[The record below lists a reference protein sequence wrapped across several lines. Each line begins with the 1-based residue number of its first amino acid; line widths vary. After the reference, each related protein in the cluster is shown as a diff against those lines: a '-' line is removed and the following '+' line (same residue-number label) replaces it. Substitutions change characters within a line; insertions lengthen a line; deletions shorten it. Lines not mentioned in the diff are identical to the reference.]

1 MVVNSVASS
10 PPDIDDVQAGTTLR
24 LRLSDLR
31 QLFNSMDPAP
41 FRERDLDIAAAAYI
55 SDWARET
62 PAGSA
67 LSLEVVVDG
76 RVTTAE
82 EAPLLQAA
90 VGDFFRRRATAKRRD
105 VRQLFRIGRIS
116 LVIGVVFVGA
126 ATAIAESLS
135 SVISVERYARL
146 VEDSLVIGAW
156 VALWRPMEIFLYDW
170 WPMVKDARLYD
181 RLGRIG
187 VSVHAAAVSPQGAS

>member
-1 MVVNSVASS
+1 VRSH
-10 PPDIDDVQAGTTLR
+10 PPDIDDVQPGTTLR

-41 FRERDLDIAAAAYI
+41 FRERDLDITAAAYI

-62 PAGSA
+62 SSGSKLA
-67 LSLEVVVDG
+67 LEVVVDG
-76 RVTTAE
+76 RITTAE
-82 EAPLLQAA
+82 ETRLLQAA
-90 VGDFFRRRATAKRRD
+90 VGDFFRRRAAAKRRD

-126 ATAIAESLS
+126 ATAIAESLT
-135 SVISVERYARL
+135 SVIPVERYARL

-170 WPMVKDARLYD
+170 WPMVKDARLFD
-181 RLGRIG
+181 RLGRIR
-187 VSVHAAAVSPQGAS
+187 VSVHAATATPQGAT

>member
-1 MVVNSVASS
+1 MHPVPSS
-10 PPDIDDVQAGTTLR
+10 PADLDDVRPGTTLR

-41 FRERDLDIAAAAYI
+41 FRERDLDVTAAAYI
-55 SDWARET
+55 VDWARET
-62 PAGSA
+62 PAGPR

-76 RVTTAE
+76 RETTADE
-82 EAPLLQAA
+82 TRVLQAA
-90 VGDFFRRRATAKRRD
+90 VGDFFRRRAAAKRRE

-116 LVIGVVFVGA
+116 LVIGLLFVA
-126 ATAIAESLS
+126 AAAAAAESLS
-135 SVISVERYARL
+135 SLIPVERYAKL
-146 VEDSLVIGAW
+146 AHESLIIGGW

-181 RLGRIG
+181 RLGRLG
-187 VSVHAAAVSPQGAS
+187 VSVQAATAAAQGAT

>member
-1 MVVNSVASS
+1 MSSVPR
-10 PPDIDDVQAGTTLR
+10 PPDEVDDAPPGSTLQ

-31 QLFNSMDPAP
+31 RLFDSMDPAP
-41 FRERDLDIAAAAYI
+41 FRERDLDVAAAAYI
-55 SDWARET
+55 VDWARET
-62 PAGSA
+62 RAGQP
-67 LSLEVVVDG
+67 LSLEVVIDG
-76 RVTTAE
+76 QATNADETRI
-82 EAPLLQAA
+82 LQTA
-90 VGDFFRRRATAKRRD
+90 VGDFFRRRAAAKRRD

-126 ATAIAESLS
+126 ATGIAESLS
-135 SVISVERYARL
+135 SVIPFERYARL

-181 RLGRIG
+181 RLSRLA
-187 VSVHAAAVSPQGAS
+187 VSVHAAAARPQGTA